1 MTSFIYRA
9 RLFILAALVSFFQ
22 ALPVLAVSYPAPKG
36 YVNDFAGVMDA
47 GIVENLNNLLSD
59 LDSRANAEVSVA
71 VVTSLEGTDVETYAT
86 EMFKRWGVGHKST
99 NRGLLLLVSVTDR
112 KSRIEV
118 GYGLEGILPDGLTGA
133 IQDKYMVPY
142 FRQGDY
148 SKGISQGTLAIAG
161 IIAKDSGIELSAGSI
176 EDAGNIPPRSRLR
189 NVFSIILFIFFIILV
204 IRHPFLLLL
213 LLNTGRSGGY
223 GGFGGGGFGGF
234 GGGLSGGGGSSR
246 SW

>member
-1 MTSFIYRA
+1 MPSLLSRA
-9 RLFILAALVSFFQ
+9 RLFLAAALVAVFS
-22 ALPVLAVSYPAPKG
+22 ALPVFAVSYPAPRG

-47 GIVENLNNLLSD
+47 GTARNLNDVLAD
-59 LDSRANAEVSVA
+59 LDSRAKAQVAVA
-71 VVTSLEGTDVETYAT
+71 VVNSLGGLDVDTYAV
-86 EMFKRWGVGHKST
+86 EMFKRWGVGNKNT
-99 NRGLLLLVSVTDR
+99 NRGLLLLVSVADR

-133 IQDKYMVPY
+133 VQDKYMIPY

-148 SKGISQGTLAIAG
+148 AKGIAQGTLAVAG
-161 IIAKDSGIELSAGSI
+161 IIAKDSGIELSAGPA
-176 EDAGNIPPRSRLR
+176 EAAAARLPRSKFQSVLT
-189 NVFSIILFIFFIILV
+189 VILFVFFIIFA
-204 IRHPFLLLL
+204 IRHPFLMLL
-213 LLNTGRSGGY
+213 LLNSGRGGY

>member
-1 MTSFIYRA
+1 MTYFIYRA
-9 RLFILAALVSFFQ
+9 RLFFIATLVSVFQ
-22 ALPVLAVSYPAPKG
+22 TLPVFAVSYPAPRG
-36 YVNDFAGVMDA
+36 YVNDFAGVMDT
-47 GIVENLNNLLSD
+47 GVVENLNNILSD

-71 VVTSLEGTDVETYAT
+71 VVTSLEGMDVETYAT
-86 EMFKRWGVGHKST
+86 EMFKRWGVGNKST
-99 NRGLLLLVSVTDR
+99 NRGLLLLVSVTDK

-133 IQDKYMVPY
+133 IQDKYIVPY

-148 SKGISQGTLAIAG
+148 SKGISHGTLAIAG
-161 IIAKDSGIELSAGSI
+161 VIAKDSGIELSAGPV
-176 EDAGNIPPRSRLR
+176 ENIGDTPPRSRLQ
-189 NVFSIILFIFFIILV
+189 NIFSIVLFIFFIILV
-204 IRHPFLLLL
+204 IRHPFLLFF
-213 LLNTGRSGGY
+213 LLNTGRSGGH